1 MELRP
6 YQKEAKEAIFEQWDS
21 GVLKTLLVLPTGC
34 GKTVVFAK
42 VTEECVRKGDRVL
55 ILAHRGELLDQAA
68 DKLMKTTGLGC
79 ALEKAESSCQGSW
92 FRVVVGSVQTLMRE
106 KRLGSFPADY
116 FNTIIIDEAHH
127 CISDSYQRVL
137 QHFPEAQVL
146 GVTATP
152 DRGDMRNL
160 GVYFESLAYE
170 YTLPKA
176 IKEGL
181 SHVFMY
187 SIPVRLTFMRWKHTV
202 GKKIKTIHQKMGMTI
217 WLTLC
222 NTHGS
227 HTRARF
233 TRGDNYELASEF
245 YCTAIPDRTCKR
257 QGDYNQRSSYL
268 P

>member
-106 KRLGSFPADY
+106 KRLGSFRL
-116 FNTIIIDEAHH
+116 IILIPSLLTKP
-127 CISDSYQRVL
+127 I
-137 QHFPEAQVL
+137 
-146 GVTATP
+146 T
-152 DRGDMRNL
+152 
-160 GVYFESLAYE
+160 VYL
-170 YTLPKA
+170 
-176 IKEGL
+176 
-181 SHVFMY
+181 
-187 SIPVRLTFMRWKHTV
+187 
-202 GKKIKTIHQKMGMTI
+202 
-217 WLTLC
+217 
-222 NTHGS
+222 
-227 HTRARF
+227 
-233 TRGDNYELASEF
+233 
-245 YCTAIPDRTCKR
+245 TAIRECCSIFRKHR
-257 QGDYNQRSSYL
+257 C
-268 P
+268 